1 MLFWCKQRKM
11 SKTNEWEKKGEN
23 QRDHYF
29 CINPGVHDWS
39 HFRQRL
45 MAVCWQWRLLWT
57 QTVCKHYQ
65 SMCSSVQ
72 VLTDQKNAHHDAV
85 ERDLLGM
92 HQEIKSDGMKQNK
105 MYLVF
110 CVCFVSDC
118 RGTNYCLNFIFVQ
131 RQFLNMQ
138 WVDASLYCLVDFQ
151 YKHRL
156 MSSLISAYLC
166 FVFLSVIWK
175 TFCFTK
181 TLKKFKF
188 RNNNHTKILLLC
200 LK

>member
-1 MLFWCKQRKM
+1 MSERKKEKIKEIIISASTLGFMIDHISGKDWWLFADNEGFCGPKQSVNIINQCAVVCKCWQTRKM
-11 SKTNEWEKKGEN
+11 HTMMLLKETCLACTKRLKVIEWSRK
-23 QRDHYF
+23 
-29 CINPGVHDWS
+29 
-39 HFRQRL
+39 
-45 MAVCWQWRLLWT
+45 
-57 QTVCKHYQ
+57 
-65 SMCSSVQ
+65 
-72 VLTDQKNAHHDAV
+72 
-85 ERDLLGM
+85 
-92 HQEIKSDGMKQNK
+92 K

-156 MSSLISAYLC
+156 MSSLFSAYLC

-181 TLKKFKF
+181 TLKNSSLGIITTPKFCF
-188 RNNNHTKILLLC
+188 FV
-200 LK
+200 